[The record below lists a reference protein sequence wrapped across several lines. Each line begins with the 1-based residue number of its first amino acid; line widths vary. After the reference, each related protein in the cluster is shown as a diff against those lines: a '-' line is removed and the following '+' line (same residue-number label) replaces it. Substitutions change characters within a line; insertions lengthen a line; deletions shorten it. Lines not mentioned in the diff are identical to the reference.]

1 MSFSELL
8 RKARNNETIEDIKT
22 TVEEIE
28 NVVVEKEPFFME
40 LGEAIVRTS
49 VFAVKSYK
57 KLNKGTG
64 ASLRIAK
71 NLASG
76 HLKQSQFEKAWQ
88 IQDRFNNKRADWH
101 LVGGKPMQL
110 LKKAVVED
118 NIPLEKALTLKIEI
132 KEK

>member
-22 TVEEIE
+22 TVEEVE